1 MKLSAIKPISRV
13 LVRELAV
20 TALLL
25 FGVSVVV
32 FAILYLAPGDP
43 LNVLLEGQ
51 SPRSE
56 LALGMRE
63 ALGVPRTWYGQY
75 AAWFGKMLQGN
86 FGNSIRTG
94 LPVLPELARVGVN
107 TLTLTLGSLAL
118 TLLLAVPIAVHAAA
132 RGDPGRV
139 RPLGAAGV
147 LVRLHRGLR
156 FHPSVR
162 HVPADLGNGGE
173 ADARVAVFPRA
184 DLRARNGER
193 HALRDDPPPAR
204 GAVARAGRG
213 LHPHRARQ
221 GRASVAPRVQGGF
234 PDSGHRDHERQ
245 DPVPARRRGDRRAG
259 VQLAR
264 HEAHGV
270 AGGAGPRLPGHYGH
284 CPCGGSVRA
293 PWQPAAASRL
303 HRRQPARFERIGQPS
318 HAPLRPD
325 LRPRRRVLG
334 AAAVAARGDSGPGL
348 RRLRSSGRGAGVGF
362 VLARGVRLAAR

>member
-25 FGVSVVV
+25 LGVSVVV

-107 TLTLTLGSLAL
+107 TLTLTLGSLVL
-118 TLLLAVPIAVHAAA
+118 TLLLAVPIAVHAAGH
-132 RGDPGRV
+132 GDQPG
-139 RPLGAAGV
+139 AC
-147 LVRLHRGLR
+147 
-156 FHPSVR
+156 
-162 HVPADLGNGGE
+162 
-173 ADARVAVFPRA
+173 VAVFPRT
-184 DLRARNGER
+184 DLRARDGEWN
-193 HALRDDPPPAR
+193 ALRDDPPPAR

-221 GRASVAPRVQGGF
+221 GRAGVASRVQGG
-234 PDSGHRDHERQ
+234 
-245 DPVPARRRGDRRAG
+245 
-259 VQLAR
+259 
-264 HEAHGV
+264 
-270 AGGAGPRLPGHYGH
+270 LP
-284 CPCGGSVRA
+284 
-293 PWQPAAASRL
+293 
-303 HRRQPARFERIGQPS
+303 
-318 HAPLRPD
+318 
-325 LRPRRRVLG
+325 
-334 AAAVAARGDSGPGL
+334 
-348 RRLRSSGRGAGVGF
+348 
-362 VLARGVRLAAR
+362 